1 MNIGVVIAAA
11 GQSKRLGHNKVL
23 MDLGGKIVLLYSLEQ
38 FMKIPSLRQVVIVVR
53 AQDEI
58 EIKDMLKTQGYN
70 TPNIQIV
77 VGGKERQDSVYAG
90 LKALTLCDIVAIHD
104 GARPFISYELI
115 DKLIEEAIQY
125 GAVIP
130 ASPVKE
136 TIKVVREGY
145 VESTLPRKFLW
156 SVQTPQVF
164 RYELI
169 VDAYEKAH
177 NDNFYGTDDASL
189 VERLGYKVKVIPGEY
204 TNIKITTREDL
215 EIAQR
220 YLKLLNYENW
230 YRI

>member
-1 MNIGVVIAAA
+1 VNIGVIIAAA

-38 FMKIPSLRQVVIVVR
+38 FIKIPSLSQVVIVVR

-58 EIKDMLKTQGYN
+58 EVRDILKNQEYDAST
-70 TPNIQIV
+70 IQIV

-90 LKALTLCDIVAIHD
+90 LKALKSCNIVAIHD
-104 GARPFISYELI
+104 GARPFINYELI
-115 DKLIEEAIQY
+115 DKLIGEAIQD

-136 TIKVVREGY
+136 TIKVVKEGY
-145 VESTLPRKFLW
+145 VESTLPREFLW

-164 RYELI
+164 KYELI
-169 VDAYEKAH
+169 IEAYEKAY

-189 VERLGYKVKVIPGEY
+189 VERLGYKVKITPGEY
-204 TNIKITTREDL
+204 TNVKITTREDL

-220 YLKLLNYENW
+220 YLRLLNS
-230 YRI
+230 

>member
-23 MDLGGKIVLLYSLEQ
+23 MELGGKVVLFYSLEQ
-38 FMKIPSLRQVVIVVR
+38 FIKLPSLNEIVIVVR
-53 AQDEI
+53 VQDEVEVK
-58 EIKDMLKTQGYN
+58 EILERQGYKIP
-70 TPNIQIV
+70 TKIV
-77 VGGKERQDSVYAG
+77 VGGEERQDSVYAG
-90 LKALTLCDIVAIHD
+90 LKALGMCDIVAIHD

-115 DKLIEEAIQY
+115 ERLIEEAIKY

-145 VESTLPRKFLW
+145 VESTLPREFLW

-164 RYELI
+164 RYRLI
-169 VDAYEKAH
+169 MEAYEEAFK
-177 NDNFYGTDDASL
+177 NGFYGTDDASL
-189 VERLGYKVKVIPGEY
+189 VERFGYKVRVIPGEY
-204 TNIKITTREDL
+204 TNLKITTREDL

-220 YLKLLNYENW
+220 YIKLLNL
-230 YRI
+230 

>member
-1 MNIGVVIAAA
+1 VNIGVIIAAA

-38 FMKIPSLRQVVIVVR
+38 FIKIPSLSQVVIVVR

-58 EIKDMLKTQGYN
+58 EVRDILKNQEYVAST
-70 TPNIQIV
+70 IQIV

-90 LKALTLCDIVAIHD
+90 LKALKSCNIVAIHD

-115 DKLIEEAIQY
+115 DKLIGEAIQD

-136 TIKVVREGY
+136 TIKVVKEGY
-145 VESTLPRKFLW
+145 VESTLPREFLW

-164 RYELI
+164 KYELI
-169 VDAYEKAH
+169 IEAYEKAY

-189 VERLGYKVKVIPGEY
+189 VERLGYKVKITPGEY
-204 TNIKITTREDL
+204 TNVKITTREDL

-220 YLKLLNYENW
+220 YLRLLNS
-230 YRI
+230 

>member
-1 MNIGVVIAAA
+1 MNIGVIIAAA

-38 FMKIPSLRQVVIVVR
+38 FIKIPSLSQVVIVVR

-58 EIKDMLKTQGYN
+58 EVRDILKNQEYVAST
-70 TPNIQIV
+70 IQIV

-90 LKALTLCDIVAIHD
+90 LKALKSCNIVAIHD

-115 DKLIEEAIQY
+115 DKLIGEAIQD

-136 TIKVVREGY
+136 TIKVVKEGY
-145 VESTLPRKFLW
+145 VESTLPREFLW

-164 RYELI
+164 KYELI
-169 VDAYEKAH
+169 IEAYEKAY

-189 VERLGYKVKVIPGEY
+189 VERLGYKVKITPGEY
-204 TNIKITTREDL
+204 TNVKITTREDL

-220 YLKLLNYENW
+220 YLRLLNS
-230 YRI
+230 